1 MLPFL
6 HGATT
11 YGSNPGLWSALNPD
25 FAEQKR
31 HLMVPCGY
39 NFSFAAQPPAAAFQ
53 ARHREP
59 GAGGPDQAF
68 RRGVPR
74 ASPGA
79 EGRDRA
85 GATRRSVP
93 RASPGS
99 GDWGRARPF
108 QERHREPAPGGPD
121 RAFRR
126 GVPSASTGSGDRGRA
141 GATRQR
147 VPRASP
153 EAGARGA
160 GPGPPAGGAFQECHQ
175 DRGPGPGQATGR
187 RKNFWV
193 TLLERPTDVAQ

>member
-39 NFSFAAQPPAAAFQ
+39 NFSFAAQPPSAAFQ
-53 ARHREP
+53 ERHRVPAP
-59 GAGGPDQAF
+59 GARPGPPA
-68 RRGVPR
+68 
-74 ASPGA
+74 AA
-79 EGRDRA
+79 
-85 GATRRSVP
+85 
-93 RASPGS
+93 
-99 GDWGRARPF
+99 F

-126 GVPSASTGSGDRGRA
+126 GVPRASTGSGDRGRA